1 MRLRIGG
8 WAAEGPSIDLR
19 QLVADDHRADDR
31 ESATPGPFNDHPGTA
46 ASTST
51 VSAPTTPSLG
61 TIRPSALAA
70 RIASA
75 VEAPDEVPLRT
86 DRPAAGP
93 SVAVDCDQPPSS
105 HEPLRRHPV
114 DGPLRSVL
122 AAAARSRGLSASVAD
137 AIADRREALREQEV
151 PEVDLDAARKRLAAA
166 TGEEERLRERV
177 AALRGE
183 LRAHRDLDAD
193 VEAVRE
199 QLQAATTELSAAETE
214 RIAAEQA
221 LDRAV
226 DRAREARDARERR
239 LELEDEVAN
248 LEREARRELAAEIQ
262 PTVRDA
268 LGAIPGGDP
277 ASAGDASGS
286 LPGDDPD
293 SFACDVATVALA
305 AVRVAAIDAP
315 VVLGPSVDRFSTAAA
330 AHDVLDCP
338 VIRV

>member
-1 MRLRIGG
+1 MRLRIGEWSADG
-8 WAAEGPSIDLR
+8 AHVDLR
-19 QLVADDHRADDR
+19 RRLDDEHREDKLEASTISPSDG
-31 ESATPGPFNDHPGTA
+31 ATDTTSSA
-46 ASTST
+46 AS
-51 VSAPTTPSLG
+51 VSPTTKPQIETTSPA
-61 TIRPSALAA
+61 TLAI
-70 RIASA
+70 RIAMA
-75 VEAPDEVPLRT
+75 VGAPDEIPLRN
-86 DRPAAGP
+86 DRPNTAPAI
-93 SVAVDCDQPPSS
+93 AVDCAQPEPS

-114 DGPLRSVL
+114 DGPLRPVL
-122 AAAARSRGLSASVAD
+122 AAAARSRGRSASVDD
-137 AIADRREALREQEV
+137 AIAARREALREQDV

-199 QLQAATTELSAAETE
+199 QLRAATTELSAAETE

-239 LELEDEVAN
+239 LALEDEVAN
-248 LEREARRELAAEIQ
+248 LEREARRELAAKIQ

-268 LGAIPGGDP
+268 LDAIPGRDP
-277 ASAGDASGS
+277 APAGDAS
-286 LPGDDPD
+286 DP
-293 SFACDVATVALA
+293 FAGDVASVALA
-305 AVRVAAIDAP
+305 AVRVASVDAP
-315 VVLGPSVDRFSTAAA
+315 VVLGPAVDRFGTAAA
-330 AHDVLDCP
+330 AHDVLGCP